1 MLGANGADGIT
12 DIEGKVAR
20 VATSKLGNERVSN
33 STSALSK
40 MPCRA
45 VTLRRR
51 VVRSTFEVPMA
62 ETSAAVI
69 ASANNLSVKYG
80 AQVVLDGATIAFTE
94 GEHIGLVGRNGSG
107 KSTFLQIAAG
117 VARADSGEF
126 SCRRDLVTG
135 YMPQVSGLD
144 DTTTVHANILN
155 GAQRILDLI
164 AEYERVPGD
173 SPLSATLLDQII
185 QADGWNLEHRIKSLI
200 TNLHAPE
207 SDRIVGTLSGG
218 EKRRVALCRA
228 LLARPDFLILD
239 EPTNHLDT
247 GSIEWLEDFLARY
260 AGTCLF
266 VTHDRYFLDRV
277 ATRIV
282 ELSRGQ
288 FISYDGNYTDY
299 LLARVQRQAVE
310 EMQEHKR
317 QKFLKRELQ
326 WVRRA
331 PRARRTKSV
340 DRVERYFEMAA
351 QEAPEAELDVEL
363 IIPTPPKLAN
373 RVIELREVSVEL
385 GGRTLFQDVNLNLVA
400 GERLGVVGRN
410 GLGKSSLLK
419 VILQE
424 LPVASGAVE
433 IGARTQIN
441 YVDQNRLLLDDAKT
455 VWEEVGSGG
464 EHVTLGEQ
472 SITLRAYLRRF
483 LFSEDRINTK
493 ISQLSGGERSRVL
506 LAKIL
511 KRGGNVLMLDEPTND
526 LDLGTLRLLE
536 EALVAFGGCVIV
548 VSHDRYF
555 LNRVCTSILAFEGEG
570 RVVYRVGNYDYY
582 LEKRGAVSPAREST
596 PVPAV
601 VAGQR
606 KKSGKEK
613 PRKLKWKEE
622 REWESMEANILAAED
637 EVLELE
643 ATFAAPDFYAKPRA
657 EIFDLETQ
665 LKTARDKVAHLY
677 ARWHELELL
686 QSVPSP

>member
-1 MLGANGADGIT
+1 
-12 DIEGKVAR
+12 
-20 VATSKLGNERVSN
+20 
-33 STSALSK
+33 
-40 MPCRA
+40 
-45 VTLRRR
+45 
-51 VVRSTFEVPMA
+51 MA

-80 AQVVLDGATIAFTE
+80 TQVVLDGATIAFNE

-107 KSTFLQIAAG
+107 KSTFLRIAAG
-117 VARADSGEF
+117 VAQPDSGEF
-126 SCRRDLVTG
+126 TRRRDLVTG
-135 YMPQVSGLD
+135 YMPQLSDLD
-144 DTTTVHANILN
+144 DTATVHASILS

-173 SPLSATLLDQII
+173 SPLSATLLDQIV

-207 SDRIVGTLSGG
+207 PDRVVGTLSGG

-282 ELSRGQ
+282 ELLRGQ
-288 FISYDGNYTDY
+288 FVSYDGNYTDY
-299 LLARVQRQAVE
+299 LLARVQRKAVE

-317 QKFLKRELQ
+317 QRFLKRELQ
-326 WVRRA
+326 WVRKA

-340 DRVERYFEMAA
+340 DRVERYFELAA

-373 RVIELREVSVEL
+373 RIIELRDVSLEL
-385 GGRTLFQDVNLNLVA
+385 GGRILFQDVNLKLAA

-424 LPVASGAVE
+424 LPATSGVVE
-433 IGARTQIN
+433 IGARTEIN
-441 YVDQNRLLLDDAKT
+441 YVDQNRLLLDDEKT

-483 LFSEDRINTK
+483 LFSEERINTK

-570 RVVYRVGNYDYY
+570 RVTYNVGNYDYY
-582 LEKRGAVSPAREST
+582 LEKRVVPDPSRAST
-596 PVPAV
+596 PAPTAV
-601 VAGQR
+601 ATEP
-606 KKSGKEK
+606 KKSKEK

-622 REWESMEANILAAED
+622 REWESMEANILAAEQ
-637 EVLELE
+637 EVSDLE
-643 ATFAAPDFYAKPRA
+643 AIFAAPDFYKKPRT
-657 EIFDLETQ
+657 EMLELETQ

-686 QSVPSP
+686 QGTASP

>member
-1 MLGANGADGIT
+1 
-12 DIEGKVAR
+12 
-20 VATSKLGNERVSN
+20 
-33 STSALSK
+33 
-40 MPCRA
+40 
-45 VTLRRR
+45 
-51 VVRSTFEVPMA
+51 MA

-80 AQVVLDGATIAFTE
+80 AQVVLDSATIAFTE

-155 GAQRILDLI
+155 GAQRTLDLI

-643 ATFAAPDFYAKPRA
+643 ATFAAPDFYARPRA

>member
-1 MLGANGADGIT
+1 
-12 DIEGKVAR
+12 
-20 VATSKLGNERVSN
+20 
-33 STSALSK
+33 
-40 MPCRA
+40 
-45 VTLRRR
+45 
-51 VVRSTFEVPMA
+51 
-62 ETSAAVI
+62 
-69 ASANNLSVKYG
+69 
-80 AQVVLDGATIAFTE
+80 
-94 GEHIGLVGRNGSG
+94 
-107 KSTFLQIAAG
+107 
-117 VARADSGEF
+117 
-126 SCRRDLVTG
+126 
-135 YMPQVSGLD
+135 
-144 DTTTVHANILN
+144 
-155 GAQRILDLI
+155 
-164 AEYERVPGD
+164 
-173 SPLSATLLDQII
+173 
-185 QADGWNLEHRIKSLI
+185 
-200 TNLHAPE
+200 
-207 SDRIVGTLSGG
+207 
-218 EKRRVALCRA
+218 
-228 LLARPDFLILD
+228 
-239 EPTNHLDT
+239 
-247 GSIEWLEDFLARY
+247 
-260 AGTCLF
+260 
-266 VTHDRYFLDRV
+266 
-277 ATRIV
+277 
-282 ELSRGQ
+282 
-288 FISYDGNYTDY
+288 
-299 LLARVQRQAVE
+299 
-310 EMQEHKR
+310 
-317 QKFLKRELQ
+317 
-326 WVRRA
+326 
-331 PRARRTKSV
+331 
-340 DRVERYFEMAA
+340 
-351 QEAPEAELDVEL
+351 L

>member
-1 MLGANGADGIT
+1 M
-12 DIEGKVAR
+12 
-20 VATSKLGNERVSN
+20 S
-33 STSALSK
+33 
-40 MPCRA
+40 
-45 VTLRRR
+45 
-51 VVRSTFEVPMA
+51 
-62 ETSAAVI
+62 ETSGAVI

-80 AQVVLDGATIAFTE
+80 TQVVLDGATIAFTE
-94 GEHIGLVGRNGSG
+94 GEHVGLVGRNGSG
-107 KSTFLQIAAG
+107 KSTFLAIAAD
-117 VARADSGEF
+117 VAQPDSGEF
-126 SCRRDLVTG
+126 TRRRDLVTG

-144 DTTTVHANILN
+144 DAATVHANILS
-155 GAQRILDLI
+155 GAQRILGLI
-164 AEYERVPGD
+164 TEYERVPGE
-173 SPLSATLLDQII
+173 SPLSATLLDQIV

-207 SDRIVGTLSGG
+207 PDRVVGTLSGG

-282 ELSRGQ
+282 ELARGQ
-288 FISYDGNYTDY
+288 FVSYDGNYTDY
-299 LLARVQRQAVE
+299 LLARAQRQAVE

-317 QKFLKRELQ
+317 QRFLKRELQ
-326 WVRRA
+326 WVRKA

-340 DRVERYFEMAA
+340 DRVERYFELAT

-373 RVIELREVSVEL
+373 RIIELRDVSVEL
-385 GGRTLFQDVNLNLVA
+385 GGRTLFRDVNLNLAA

-424 LPVASGAVE
+424 LPAASGVVE
-433 IGARTQIN
+433 IGARTRIN
-441 YVDQNRLLLDDAKT
+441 YVDQNRLLLDDEKT

-483 LFSEDRINTK
+483 LFSENRINTK

-570 RVVYRVGNYDYY
+570 RVAYSVGNYDYY
-582 LEKRGAVSPAREST
+582 LEKRVV
-596 PVPAV
+596 PVPVRDPKSAPTAV
-601 VAGQR
+601 VTEP
-606 KKSGKEK
+606 KKSKEK

-622 REWESMEANILAAED
+622 REWESMEANILAAEK
-637 EVLELE
+637 EVSDLE
-643 ATFAAPDFYAKPRA
+643 ATFAAPDFYLKPRA
-657 EIFDLETQ
+657 EISDLETQ
-665 LKTARDKVAHLY
+665 LKIARDKVAHLY

-686 QSVPSP
+686 QSVPPT

>member
-1 MLGANGADGIT
+1 M
-12 DIEGKVAR
+12 
-20 VATSKLGNERVSN
+20 
-33 STSALSK
+33 
-40 MPCRA
+40 
-45 VTLRRR
+45 
-51 VVRSTFEVPMA
+51 RSTFEVPMA

-207 SDRIVGTLSGG
+207 SDRVVGTLSGG

-288 FISYDGNYTDY
+288 FTSYDGNYTDY
-299 LLARVQRQAVE
+299 LLARAQRQAVE
-310 EMQEHKR
+310 EAQEHQR

-326 WVRRA
+326 WVRKA

-373 RVIELREVSVEL
+373 RIIELRDVSVEL
-385 GGRTLFQDVNLNLVA
+385 GGRTLFQHVNLNLAA

-424 LPVASGAVE
+424 LPAASGAVE

-441 YVDQNRLLLDDAKT
+441 YVDQNRLLLDDEKT

-464 EHVTLGEQ
+464 EHVTLGEE

>member
-1 MLGANGADGIT
+1 
-12 DIEGKVAR
+12 
-20 VATSKLGNERVSN
+20 
-33 STSALSK
+33 
-40 MPCRA
+40 
-45 VTLRRR
+45 
-51 VVRSTFEVPMA
+51 MA

-80 AQVVLDGATIAFTE
+80 TQVVLDGATIAFTE

-117 VARADSGEF
+117 VAQADSGEIVR
-126 SCRRDLVTG
+126 RRDLVTG

-144 DTTTVHANILN
+144 DAATVHANILS

-200 TNLHAPE
+200 THLHAPE
-207 SDRIVGTLSGG
+207 SDRVLVTLSGG
-218 EKRRVALCRA
+218 ERRRVALCRA

-266 VTHDRYFLDRV
+266 VTHDRYFLDRG

-288 FISYDGNYTDY
+288 FTSYDGNYTDY
-299 LLARVQRQAVE
+299 LLARVQRKAIE
-310 EMQEHKR
+310 EAQEHQR

-326 WVRRA
+326 WVRKA

-373 RVIELREVSVEL
+373 RIIELRDVSVEL
-385 GGRTLFQDVNLNLVA
+385 GGRTLFQHVNLNLTA

-424 LPVASGAVE
+424 LPVAGGAVE

-441 YVDQNRLLLDDAKT
+441 YVDQNRLLLDDEKT

-464 EHVTLGEQ
+464 EHITLGEQ

-536 EALVAFGGCVIV
+536 EALVAFDGSVIV

-555 LNRVCTSILAFEGEG
+555 LNRVCTSILAFEGE
-570 RVVYRVGNYDYY
+570 RVVRYSTGDYDYY
-582 LEKRGAVSPAREST
+582 LEKRAERFASTVDSQKAGSPALGSERPPSSNRNH
-596 PVPAV
+596 
-601 VAGQR
+601 R
-606 KKSGKEK
+606 K
-613 PRKLKWKEE
+613 
-622 REWESMEANILAAED
+622 
-637 EVLELE
+637 
-643 ATFAAPDFYAKPRA
+643 
-657 EIFDLETQ
+657 
-665 LKTARDKVAHLY
+665 
-677 ARWHELELL
+677 
-686 QSVPSP
+686 

>member
-1 MLGANGADGIT
+1 MAD
-12 DIEGKVAR
+12 
-20 VATSKLGNERVSN
+20 TSS
-33 STSALSK
+33 
-40 MPCRA
+40 
-45 VTLRRR
+45 
-51 VVRSTFEVPMA
+51 
-62 ETSAAVI
+62 AVI

-80 AQVVLDGATIAFTE
+80 IHVVLDGATIAFTE

-107 KSTFLQIAAG
+107 KSTFLSIAAG
-117 VARADSGEF
+117 VTQADSGEF
-126 SCRRDLVTG
+126 TWRRDLVTG
-135 YMPQVSGLD
+135 YMPQVSGLG
-144 DTTTVHANILN
+144 DTATVHANILS

-173 SPLSATLLDQII
+173 SPLSATLLDQIGE
-185 QADGWNLEHRIKSLI
+185 ADGWNLEHRIKSLI

-207 SDRIVGTLSGG
+207 PDRVVGTLSGG

-247 GSIEWLEDFLARY
+247 GSIEWLEDFLEKY

-277 ATRIV
+277 ATRII

-288 FISYDGNYTDY
+288 FVSYDGNYTDY
-299 LLARVQRQAVE
+299 LLARAQRKAVE

-317 QKFLKRELQ
+317 QRFLKRELQ
-326 WVRRA
+326 WVRKA

-340 DRVERYFEMAA
+340 DRVERYFEMAS

-373 RVIELREVSVEL
+373 RIIELRDVSVEL
-385 GGRTLFQDVNLNLVA
+385 GGRTLFQHVNLNLTA

-424 LPVASGAVE
+424 LPVTSGVVE
-433 IGARTQIN
+433 IGARTEIN
-441 YVDQNRLLLDDAKT
+441 YVDQNRLLLDDEKT
-455 VWEEVGSGG
+455 VWEEVGTGG
-464 EHVTLGEQ
+464 ETVRLGEE
-472 SITLRAYLRRF
+472 SISLRAYLRRF

-570 RVVYRVGNYDYY
+570 RVSYNVGNYDYY
-582 LEKRGAVSPAREST
+582 LEKRVV
-596 PVPAV
+596 PVPAPASTPAPTAV
-601 VAGQR
+601 TTEPKKR
-606 KKSGKEK
+606 KDK
-613 PRKLKWKEE
+613 PRKLTWKEE
-622 REWESMEANILAAED
+622 REWESMETNILAAEQ
-637 EVLELE
+637 EVSDLE
-643 ATFAAPDFYAKPRA
+643 ATFAAPDFYMKPRA
-657 EIFDLETQ
+657 EMLELETQ
-665 LKTARDKVAHLY
+665 LKAARDKVAHLY
-677 ARWHELELL
+677 SRWHELELL
-686 QSVPSP
+686 QSAPLP

>member
-1 MLGANGADGIT
+1 MLRSAPITRFGWTSGA
-12 DIEGKVAR
+12 
-20 VATSKLGNERVSN
+20 
-33 STSALSK
+33 
-40 MPCRA
+40 CRA
-45 VTLRRR
+45 VALRRR
-51 VVRSTFEVPMA
+51 VVRSTFDVLMA
-62 ETSAAVI
+62 QTSAVVI
-69 ASANNLSVKYG
+69 ASANDLSVKYG
-80 AQVVLDGATIAFTE
+80 SQIVLDGATIAFAE

-117 VARADSGEF
+117 VAQPDSGEF

-135 YMPQVSGLD
+135 YMPQISGLD
-144 DTTTVHANILN
+144 DSATVHANILS

-173 SPLSATLLDQII
+173 SPLSATLLDQIGE
-185 QADGWNLEHRIKSLI
+185 ADGWNLEHRIKSLI

-207 SDRIVGTLSGG
+207 SDRIVSTLSGG

-247 GSIEWLEDFLARY
+247 GSIEWLEEFLARY

-288 FISYDGNYTDY
+288 FTSYDGNYTDY
-299 LLARVQRQAVE
+299 LLARVQRKAVE
-310 EMQEHKR
+310 EMQERKR

-326 WVRRA
+326 WVRKA

-351 QEAPEAELDVEL
+351 QEGPEAELDVEL

-373 RVIELREVSVEL
+373 RIIELTDVSVEL
-385 GGRTLFQDVNLNLVA
+385 GGRTLFQNVNLNLVA

-410 GLGKSSLLK
+410 GLGKTSLLK

-424 LPVASGAVE
+424 LPAASGEVE
-433 IGARTQIN
+433 IGARTESN
-441 YVDQNRLLLDDAKT
+441 YVGQNRLLLDDAKT

-472 SITLRAYLRRF
+472 SITLRGYLRRF
-483 LFSEDRINTK
+483 LFSEERINTR

-526 LDLGTLRLLE
+526 LDLVTLRLLE

-570 RVVYRVGNYDYY
+570 RVVYHVGNYDYY
-582 LEKRGAVSPAREST
+582 LERREALAPAPDATRDQKSEVKCQSGSDPTPAGTAAPPRRG
-596 PVPAV
+596 
-601 VAGQR
+601 
-606 KKSGKEK
+606 KDK

-622 REWESMEANILAAED
+622 REWASMEANILSAEN
-637 EVLELE
+637 EVSDLE
-643 ATFAAPDFYAKPRA
+643 ATFAAPDFYAKPRS
-657 EIFDLETQ
+657 EIFELETQ